1 MDILSSDDVRHLS
14 LPQEE
19 PVVSIYMPTLR
30 IAGPDFHKDR
40 IQFKNQLRDA
50 RRQLQ
55 ALGVRDKTITPQLHP
70 ADQIAKDEY
79 FWAHQDHGLA
89 VLLGRDFSRI
99 YRLPYSFTPLTTVA
113 TRYHIKQLL
122 PILGDNYHYY
132 ILQISP
138 QQVRLLRA
146 TTTRVDILPDQQ
158 LPENITDALGEE
170 DTEDRINFRPG
181 TSPSGGAIFHGHGDI
196 KNYKKTELQ
205 KYARV
210 VAKRVE
216 TLLKNSRAQLVLA
229 CAEEFEP
236 MFRKVYHGPQLHGE
250 HLSGN
255 FDEVTPGE
263 LHQQTLPKIRDQLEA
278 DKTQALEHYHALYKQ
293 GAEHVSDAINEVLT
307 ATHDGRAA
315 TVFARRQPHYWGEV
329 TEGAITRLEE
339 RYVPGLV
346 DPSDVAAANAYLAGR
361 EVYITEA
368 DDVPGDPAAA
378 VILYY

>member
-1 MDILSSDDVRHLS
+1 MDILSNDDLKHLS
-14 LPQEE
+14 QPQEE

-50 RRQLQ
+50 TRQLQ
-55 ALGVRDKTITPQLHP
+55 ALGVRDKIITPQLHP
-70 ADQIAKDEY
+70 AEQIAKDEY

-89 VLLGRDFSRI
+89 VLLGQEFSRI

-122 PILGDNYHYY
+122 PILGDDYHYY

-170 DTEDRINFRPG
+170 DVEQRINFRPG

-210 VAKRVE
+210 VARRVE

-229 CAEEFEP
+229 CGEEFEP
-236 MFRKVYHGPQLHGE
+236 MFRKVYRGSQLHE
-250 HLSGN
+250 KHLSGS
-255 FDEVTPGE
+255 FDEATDDE
-263 LHQQTLPKIRDQLEA
+263 LHEQTLPKVRDQLEA
-278 DKTQALEHYHALYKQ
+278 DKTQALERYRSLREQ
-293 GAEHVSDAINEVLT
+293 GARQVSDDINEVV
-307 ATHDGRAA
+307 AAAHDGRAA

-346 DPSDVAAANAYLAGR
+346 DPSDVAAADAYLAGR
-361 EVYITEA
+361 EVYITETG
-368 DDVPGDPAAA
+368 DISEDPAAA
-378 VILYY
+378 VILHY